1 MIEFLDQSLLLDS
14 TKLFIQIMLVFVF
27 CLSVFLLVGP
37 AMFTK
42 VAQRLQ
48 ERHGALKKELFPRL
62 EGDIMIL
69 DQLLFNQRK
78 LISTVIIILSLIG
91 FILIK

>member
-1 MIEFLDQSLLLDS
+1 MIELLDQTLLLDS
-14 TKLFIQIMLVFVF
+14 TKLFIQIMLVFAV

-48 ERHGALKKELFPRL
+48 QKRGFKKVLFPRL

-69 DQLLFNQRK
+69 DQLFFNKRK
-78 LISTVIIILSLIG
+78 IISITIIILSLIA
-91 FILIK
+91 FVILQ

>member
-1 MIEFLDQSLLLDS
+1 MIEFLDQTLLLDS

-27 CLSVFLLVGP
+27 CLSIFLLVGP
-37 AMFTK
+37 ELFTK

-48 ERHGALKKELFPRL
+48 QKRGFKKELFPRL

-69 DQLLFNQRK
+69 DQLFFNKRK
-78 LISTVIIILSLIG
+78 FISIIIIILSLIG
-91 FILIK
+91 FVLL